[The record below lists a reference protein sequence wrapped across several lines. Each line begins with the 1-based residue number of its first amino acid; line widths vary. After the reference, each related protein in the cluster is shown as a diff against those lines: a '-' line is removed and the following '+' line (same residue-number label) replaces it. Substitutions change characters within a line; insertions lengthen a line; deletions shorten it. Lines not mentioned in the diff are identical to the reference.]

1 MCTVWCDPNSA
12 QPLRPLRLCG
22 APTAELFTAEA
33 QRTQRFAQS
42 FSFGT
47 FRGPPVNT
55 NMKLLSLFALVLLC
69 APASFADSRAQEV
82 LKQAREAIGGE
93 EQLQKVQG
101 LNINGQYRRTFGDR
115 QMEGDREISI
125 SLPNKYLVED
135 AMNAGGLATSM
146 INTRGLNGDRAWSA
160 NSGGGGNMIIRMGAP
175 GGQSLTAEQIE
186 AAQRRMYSAE
196 FSRYLLAMIL
206 TAPASAAVEYKYAGE
221 SDVEEVPADVVEVTG
236 PDNFMARIFFDKK
249 SHLPLLLSYRGP
261 KPRIMTMTRQGGGAT
276 RSPEDIKKARDE
288 AEKKMQAEAPAQPEV
303 VDFYIRLTE
312 HKKVSGLMLPHKLTF
327 LTENEV
333 SEEFDIKKYEVN
345 PQFKADHFE
354 KQ

>member
-1 MCTVWCDPNSA
+1 MKRLLL
-12 QPLRPLRLCG
+12 PLTLI
-22 APTAELFTAEA
+22 
-33 QRTQRFAQS
+33 
-42 FSFGT
+42 
-47 FRGPPVNT
+47 
-55 NMKLLSLFALVLLC
+55 LLITPS
-69 APASFADSRAQEV
+69 SFADSRAQEV

-135 AMNAGGLATSM
+135 AMSAGGHSIAMT
-146 INTRGLNGDRAWSA
+146 NTRGLNGDRAWSA

-175 GGQSLTAEQIE
+175 GGQSLTPEQIE
-186 AAQRRMYSAE
+186 AAQRRMFGAE

-206 TAPASAAVEYKYAGE
+206 TAPPSAAVEYKYAGE
-221 SDVEEVPADVVEVTG
+221 SDVEEAPADVIDVTG
-236 PDNFMARIFFDKK
+236 PDNFTVRIFFDKK

-261 KPRIMTMTRQGGGAT
+261 KPRIMTMTRQGDGAS

-288 AEKKMQAEAPAQPEV
+288 AEKKLQAEAPAQPEQ
-303 VDFYIRLTE
+303 VDFYIRLAE
-312 HKKVSGLMLPHKLTF
+312 HKKVGGLMLPHKLTF

-345 PQFKADHFE
+345 PQFKADRFE